1 MILEMFMKAKEKL
14 EEPAVSVEKTVLPS
28 SVCVVCGKPATR
40 TLDGDFTCD
49 EHAELVYEDQV
60 ENYTQQHMVHDEW
73 LEKKS

>member
-1 MILEMFMKAKEKL
+1 MKVKEKA
-14 EEPAVSVEKTVLPS
+14 EEPAVSVETPAQPT

-40 TLDGDFTCD
+40 KLDGECTCD

-60 ENYTQQHMVHDEW
+60 ESYTQQHMVHDDW

>member
-1 MILEMFMKAKEKL
+1 MKAKEKL
-14 EEPAVSVEKTVLPS
+14 GEPTVSVEKTARPS

-40 TLDGDFTCD
+40 TLDGECTCD

-60 ENYTQQHMVHDEW
+60 ESYTQQHMVHDDW

>member
-1 MILEMFMKAKEKL
+1 MKAKEKL
-14 EEPAVSVEKTVLPS
+14 EEQPVAIEKITQSS

-40 TLDGDFTCD
+40 KLDGDPTCD

-60 ENYTQQHMVHDEW
+60 ERYTQQHLVHDDW